1 MHIVQ
6 AAHTE
11 IGALQGA
18 CQSQAKTLAR
28 VTAARAE
35 LDRELAS
42 VKAQRNQAVWL

>member
-1 MHIVQ
+1 MQ

-18 CQSQAKTLAR
+18 CQSQAKALAR

-35 LDRELAS
+35 LDRELAA
-42 VKAQRNQAVWL
+42 VKTQRNQAVRL